1 MVLPSVNQINKDFQT
16 MKVSMSMMLAV
27 MVAAVSV
34 VPAIASA
41 AVEPESNPLLIS
53 QVTSVTELS
62 GEVTSVSGET
72 VEVRQTNG
80 QVRQITL
87 PQQDIDRLNLRR
99 GSRVILAVDQ
109 QNIVTTIRLAPRAL
123 W

>member
-1 MVLPSVNQINKDFQT
+1 

-27 MVAAVSV
+27 VVSAVSV

-41 AVEPESNPLLIS
+41 AVELESNPLLIS
-53 QVTSVTELS
+53 QVTTVTELS

-80 QVRQITL
+80 QTRQVTL
-87 PQQDIDRLNLRR
+87 PQRDIDRLNLRR
-99 GSRVILAVDQ
+99 GSRVILTVDQ
-109 QNIVTTIRLAPRAL
+109 QNVVTTIRLAPRAL

>member
-1 MVLPSVNQINKDFQT
+1 

-27 MVAAVSV
+27 VVSAVSV

-53 QVTSVTELS
+53 QVTTVTELS

-80 QVRQITL
+80 QTRQVTL
-87 PQQDIDRLNLRR
+87 PQQDINRLNLRR
-99 GSRVILAVDQ
+99 GSRVILTVDQ
-109 QNIVTTIRLAPRAL
+109 QNVVTTIRLAPRAL